1 LAAQRSWNVS
11 DQPTVLAK
19 RSSVIGSSP
28 YLNTRYSQ
36 DIGLF
41 APSLKRVVL
50 VLLMAGAVLGLP
62 AIASASILNVSNY
75 VLLAIVGA
83 TGLQIVTG
91 MGAQLSLGHAA
102 FMAVGGFVSMGM
114 YLQAGTPSW
123 LIIIMSAL
131 GGMLVGFISGIPALR
146 LRGFY
151 LGITTLAVQ
160 AVVSVAA
167 LKFQVYLQNT
177 FGTTTDLTLPVL
189 SLAGIDISSN
199 ERWFYLLLIFALLS
213 IAFLKNLTRSS
224 FGRDTAA
231 MRQKEVVAES
241 LGINVKRVKLM
252 AFALSGLFGG
262 LCGTLQT
269 FYFSQA
275 SVEDFNLNVSVE
287 FLAIIIVGGLG
298 VTAGVVYGAIFV
310 TSTTYLVGDLIS
322 RFGLEQTLGPK
333 QRGIELGI
341 FAITMIAF
349 LILEPEG
356 IAGVWNR
363 VRGYFQLWPYKYT
376 STARAKR

>member
-1 LAAQRSWNVS
+1 M
-11 DQPTVLAK
+11 
-19 RSSVIGSSP
+19 
-28 YLNTRYSQ
+28 
-36 DIGLF
+36 GLF
-41 APSLKRVVL
+41 APSGKRLFFVL
-50 VLLMAGAVLGLP
+50 ILTIFTLAVP
-62 AIASASILNVSNY
+62 SFASASILTVSNY
-75 VLLAIVGA
+75 VLIAIIGA

-102 FMAVGGFVSMGM
+102 FMAVGGFVSMGL
-114 YLQAGTPSW
+114 YLQVGMPSW
-123 LIIIMSAL
+123 LILIMATVA
-131 GGMLVGFISGIPALR
+131 GTAVGFIAGLAALR

-160 AVVSVAA
+160 AIVTVIA

-177 FGTTTDLTLPVL
+177 YGTTTDLTLPKL
-189 SLAGIDISSN
+189 RLGGISFTSN
-199 ERWFYLLLIFALLS
+199 GRWFYLLLVFAVLS
-213 IAFLKNLTRSS
+213 IFFLKNLTRSS
-224 FGRDTAA
+224 FGRDSAA

-241 LGINVKRVKLM
+241 LGINVKRIKLT

-262 LCGTLQT
+262 LCGCLQT

-275 SVEDFNLNVSVE
+275 SVEDFNLNVSVK
-287 FLAIIIVGGLG
+287 FLAIIIIGGLG

-310 TSTTYLVGDLIS
+310 TGTTYLVGDLIS
-322 RFGLEQTLGPK
+322 RFGLEETLGPK

-349 LILEPEG
+349 LIVEPEG

-363 VRGYFQLWPYKYT
+363 IRGYFQLWPYKFM